1 MNSDRLLIFGI
12 PALVA
17 LLVHLLFVFALEG
30 GWTTASPTITSQP
43 QVVQASLV
51 SLSKPKP
58 KPKPTPK
65 PKAVEPKPESKPA
78 PAPAPQIE
86 APPAESVVEQPEPA
100 PEVSQEERLAELQ
113 RELMAGFED
122 LPDADEQLPNEEVD
136 EVQQVAGLM
145 QVRITQNWRRP
156 PSARNGM
163 EVLLIISL
171 VPTGEVVG
179 ISVSSSSGSTAFDRS
194 AIAAVERVARFPEVT
209 VLSISDFERYFRRF
223 PLRFKPEDLRY

>member
-1 MNSDRLLIFGI
+1 VNSDRLLIFGI

-17 LLVHLLFVFALEG
+17 VLVHLLFVFALEG
-30 GWTTASPTITSQP
+30 GWTTASPTITAQP

-58 KPKPTPK
+58 KPKSK
-65 PKAVEPKPESKPA
+65 PKAVEPKPEPKPA
-78 PAPAPQIE
+78 PTPAPQVE
-86 APPAESVVEQPEPA
+86 APPPAPVVEQPEST

-122 LPDADEQLPNEEVD
+122 LPDADEQLPNEEVN

-145 QVRITQNWRRP
+145 QARITQNWRRP

-179 ISVSSSSGSTAFDRS
+179 ISVSSSSGSAAFDRG

>member
-100 PEVSQEERLAELQ
+100 PEVSQ
-113 RELMAGFED
+113 
-122 LPDADEQLPNEEVD
+122 
-136 EVQQVAGLM
+136 
-145 QVRITQNWRRP
+145 
-156 PSARNGM
+156 
-163 EVLLIISL
+163 
-171 VPTGEVVG
+171 
-179 ISVSSSSGSTAFDRS
+179 
-194 AIAAVERVARFPEVT
+194 
-209 VLSISDFERYFRRF
+209 
-223 PLRFKPEDLRY
+223 